1 MDIQEHKSA
10 GLGFEEL
17 WMLFQETRTMMKEL
31 SQEATERSKE
41 TDRKIQE
48 LAESSR
54 ETDRK
59 IQEVAEQSKETDRQL
74 RKSKK
79 ELDRR
84 MGELGNRFGELAE
97 HLVGPNIQAKF
108 GALGCHIDAVSRDF
122 TIRDDEDQALAEI
135 DLLLQ
140 SSDAV
145 IAVEIKAKLLEKD
158 VDAHI
163 KRLEVLR
170 RWADN
175 THDMFVN
182 TRKIR
187 GAVAAPI
194 VSDEVGRYALDA
206 GFYLILQ
213 TGDTVKIAVPQGFV
227 PREW

>member
-1 MDIQEHKSA
+1 MEVQAHNKEPLNFADV
-10 GLGFEEL
+10 
-17 WMLFQETRTMMKEL
+17 RTMFKEL
-31 SQEATERSKE
+31 SQE

-48 LAESSR
+48 LAESIR
-54 ETDRK
+54 
-59 IQEVAEQSKETDRQL
+59 ETDRQL

-79 ELDRR
+79 ELDRQ

-108 GALGCHIDAVSRDF
+108 GVLGCHIDAVSRDF

-140 SSDAV
+140 SSDLV

-163 KRLEVLR
+163 RRLEVLR
-170 RWADN
+170 RWADK
-175 THDMFVN
+175 THDIFVN
-182 TRKIR
+182 ARKIR

-194 VSDEVGRYALDA
+194 VSGEVRQYALNA

-213 TGDTVKIAVPQGFV
+213 TGDTVKIDVPPGFV